1 MTRQRLARTTTTL
14 ANGTKVTKT
23 KVVQAPVLEW
33 RLQAAAVRAL
43 RNHPSFGQT
52 FTLAGDMNSARRG
65 PQAQMQAK
73 ATGLA
78 PGEPDLRLYIAGG
91 RLCSIEYKAARGRLS
106 PEQVARHALL
116 ARLGFTVAV
125 VKAATEAEATEKT
138 LALLAG
144 WLPANDNK
152 PWRAVN

>member
-1 MTRQRLARTTTTL
+1 MTRTRLARTTRRL
-14 ANGTKVTKT
+14 ANGTEVTT
-23 KVVQAPVLEW
+23 TCLVAAPVLEW

-43 RNHPSFGQT
+43 RNHPAYGQT
-52 FTLAGDMNSARRG
+52 FTLAADMNSARRG

-78 PGEPDLRLYIAGG
+78 PGEPDLRIYVAGG
-91 RLCSIEYKAARGRLS
+91 RLFSIEYKAARGRLS
-106 PEQVARHALL
+106 PEQVARHELL

-125 VKAATEAEATEKT
+125 VKAVTEDEATEKT

-144 WLPANDNK
+144 WLPENDNK
-152 PWRAVN
+152 PWRAS